1 MKYYITVDWLI
12 NLLVDLTDLTV
23 CLDTQDFLRLCQEKM
38 PHQLDK
44 SKILPPVTTAIYM
57 TLQVQIKRM
66 HPPTAKASGKWPDT
80 PQFSHPPSMVC
91 QCCDRFWSC
100 DYEQSAVVTVW
111 LQSRALLPAQKACMC
126 NELPLAE
133 FILKQNQIKN
143 RKHLLCYCTLM
154 N

>member
-1 MKYYITVDWLI
+1 MSVIKYYITVDWLI

-100 DYEQSAVVTVW
+100 DYEQSAVITV
-111 LQSRALLPAQKACMC
+111 
-126 NELPLAE
+126 
-133 FILKQNQIKN
+133 
-143 RKHLLCYCTLM
+143 
-154 N
+154 